1 MVVDVLTMLD
11 GTVNGGSFGDI
22 GSPGEREESF
32 GAIFEERMKAENGK
46 PEKPGGKPDKGAGE
60 ADRVKTK
67 SAEYNSENEQTEA
80 ARTATE
86 KTGPAKTDAADE
98 KPAVTEKISNKNMA
112 GNEIELT
119 EEQLSKL
126 AAMMGITM
134 EEMTKLELLLEGKSG
149 QLITSMP
156 DDLKNRLAQLLNTKT
171 GGMSADRQEAV
182 ARLAELLDMDKEEA
196 EMFFKRLRVFSLEI
210 KSGENPA
217 GKVLTD
223 AQKPQSETQ
232 AGKGNNSFDTE
243 IDDVL
248 NGAKKSAD
256 NMQVEVKSLTDQ
268 SGKAAQSNGSTQS
281 VGTDAVNAVKTGKS
295 SVTQTAPVKETVET
309 VYKATENKI
318 IDQIVEK
325 VKILSFPKRTHARIA
340 LKPPSLGWVDI
351 KIVMHETSA
360 RAAIVVESAAV
371 KQTVDQNID
380 ELKAALNQQGIS
392 LEEMNVS
399 VEHQDARSSGDSER
413 QNENGYNDLN
423 ELADDSADSHM
434 GGNGLPDE
442 IMKAAYNSYFNITV

>member
-1 MVVDVLTMLD
+1 MVVDVITMLD
-11 GTVNGGSFGDI
+11 GTLNGGSSGDI

-32 GAIFEERMKAENGK
+32 GAIFEERMKTENGK
-46 PEKPGGKPDKGAGE
+46 PERPGGKPDKGAVE
-60 ADRVKTK
+60 TDRVKTK
-67 SAEYNSENEQTEA
+67 SAEYSSENEQTED

-86 KTGPAKTDAADE
+86 KTGSATTGAAAE
-98 KPAVTEKISNKNMA
+98 KPAVTEKISNKNTA

-134 EEMTKLELLLEGKSG
+134 EEMAKLELLLEGKSG
-149 QLITSMP
+149 ALITSIP

-171 GGMSADRQEAV
+171 GGMTADRQEAV
-182 ARLAELLDMDKEEA
+182 AKLAELLDMDKEDA
-196 EMFFKRLRVFSLEI
+196 EMLFKRLRVFSLEI

-223 AQKPQSETQ
+223 AQKPQGQTQ
-232 AGKGNNSFDTE
+232 AGNNGFDTE

-268 SGKAAQSNGSTQS
+268 SGKAVQSNGSTQS

-295 SVTQTAPVKETVET
+295 TVTQTAPVKETVET

-318 IDQIVEK
+318 IGQIVERA
-325 VKILSFPKRTHARIA
+325 KILSFPNRTHARIA

-392 LEEMNVS
+392 VEEMSVS
-399 VEHQDARSSGDSER
+399 VQHQDARSSGDSER
-413 QNENGYNDLN
+413 QNEDGYNDLN
-423 ELADDSADSHM
+423 ELADDGADSQV
-434 GGNGLPDE
+434 GGNGLSDE
-442 IMKAAYNSYFNITV
+442 ILKAAYNSHFNITV